1 MKNDF
6 FKYIGAEDSLAG
18 YSRSY
23 KLVLYKVFFTLMDS
37 NGIASGYKIAEA
49 FRNFYAD
56 RVRQG
61 LKVDVNVDSRIE
73 NIDQSSVQDVYD
85 VILSNPLKHIGD
97 RGYLLRKKGPNGK
110 EIIAL
115 NQELLTELTR
125 EDITNIL
132 TIVDRKLD
140 LYYRKVEGSEHGMK
154 LRDLVYRWM
163 DEYAEVLS
171 SVKGKE
177 DFKNPF
183 REIIFKDI
191 PALLAN
197 LTPLSDPYH
206 VVGSYGKGRWTDVPW
221 IAIFDSRITTSA
233 RKGVYIVYLLNKD
246 TKTLYLTLNQGA
258 TDAAQ
263 SDENRENDKNPKFTS
278 IARSQ
283 SEQMTERLQKNAEE
297 IRGIIGDTVQSYGR
311 INSGS
316 PGYDAG
322 AIYYKEYK
330 LNDLPGDSQLISDLR
345 DFVALYKDYYN
356 KSSNIKA
363 DENFE
368 ASGGEEELSIKEL
381 MMQINNYISSKG
393 FAYENGLIEN
403 FYLSLKSKPFVIL
416 AGTSGTGKTRLVKL
430 FAEAVGATP
439 ENGRYKMVPVRP
451 DWSDSSD
458 LFGHVD
464 LNGNFVPGAII
475 DFVKKAELDGS
486 YPYFL
491 CLDEMNLARVEY
503 YLSDILSVIET
514 RDFKDGR
521 ILSSPLIDHTYY
533 GADTAA
539 AGRYG
544 TVLLPENLYIIG
556 TVNMDE
562 TTFPFSRK
570 VLDRANTIEFSFVDL
585 MPNFGTI
592 TSNSPQALNLNNTF
606 LKTEFLL
613 LSQCSEESESV
624 SGYCLELQKINEIL
638 QQANAHV
645 GYRVRDEIVFYLL
658 NNKKYGLLSEEQAMD
673 NELMQKILPRIQG
686 SSLSVKTMLCELFK
700 LCAGDYDGYQVQ
712 NDNVSDKMFKALHDT
727 NRKIKYQRSAEK
739 IELMIRRFEEDGFT
753 SYWL

>member
-23 KLVLYKVFFTLMDS
+23 KLVLYKVFFTLMDR

-368 ASGGEEELSIKEL
+368 ASGRI
-381 MMQINNYISSKG
+381 
-393 FAYENGLIEN
+393 
-403 FYLSLKSKPFVIL
+403 
-416 AGTSGTGKTRLVKL
+416 
-430 FAEAVGATP
+430 
-439 ENGRYKMVPVRP
+439 
-451 DWSDSSD
+451 
-458 LFGHVD
+458 VD
-464 LNGNFVPGAII
+464 QGI
-475 DFVKKAELDGS
+475 DD
-486 YPYFL
+486 
-491 CLDEMNLARVEY
+491 
-503 YLSDILSVIET
+503 
-514 RDFKDGR
+514 
-521 ILSSPLIDHTYY
+521 
-533 GADTAA
+533 
-539 AGRYG
+539 
-544 TVLLPENLYIIG
+544 
-556 TVNMDE
+556 
-562 TTFPFSRK
+562 
-570 VLDRANTIEFSFVDL
+570 AN
-585 MPNFGTI
+585 
-592 TSNSPQALNLNNTF
+592 Q
-606 LKTEFLL
+606 
-613 LSQCSEESESV
+613 
-624 SGYCLELQKINEIL
+624 
-638 QQANAHV
+638 
-645 GYRVRDEIVFYLL
+645 
-658 NNKKYGLLSEEQAMD
+658 
-673 NELMQKILPRIQG
+673 
-686 SSLSVKTMLCELFK
+686 
-700 LCAGDYDGYQVQ
+700 
-712 NDNVSDKMFKALHDT
+712 
-727 NRKIKYQRSAEK
+727 
-739 IELMIRRFEEDGFT
+739 
-753 SYWL
+753 